1 MRRKSFSRRLSWRII
16 GIVSI
21 ILVVMLVVVGVVS
34 SRIIAEEALRA
45 SQHIL
50 HGTISEIER
59 PLGEVEIV
67 TRTVASHAVQYTTG
81 KKPSDEAIRTL
92 MLRTVEQSQLID
104 ACSVIIPGKESNK
117 TYYCFSDKDGKIHN
131 GILDTNRPERK
142 WIDAMVAGLSKSEK
156 PVWSDPHRQMG
167 HPDSRAITFCY
178 PILHEGHLVTIV
190 TADLSIEWME
200 QKVESLRPY
209 KNSMT
214 SILCS
219 GGGVIGI
226 KDTALLE
233 QIRKSFAEDKELAAL
248 GEELKSGKDSLKR
261 RLGKGRE
268 VSFVVYGP
276 LHNGWMLSI
285 VCQYRDV
292 LARST
297 QMQANLF
304 IIGFL
309 GLIILFVLCRIIIY
323 RLVRPITQLSQSTL
337 KMAKGDF
344 SAQLPEIKSQD
355 EMKSLRDS
363 FVYMQNSIADYIE
376 ELKTTTAANERMES
390 ELGVAR
396 NIQLGMLRTDFPPQL
411 YALLNP
417 AKEVGG
423 DLYDFVYKDN
433 YLYFAIGDVS
443 GKGVPA
449 SLMMAITRAALR
461 FVSNLNLPMD
471 ETMARVNSSVYDIN
485 SNNMFVTL
493 FVGRIDLKTGHMEFC
508 NAGHNPILILPPDGK
523 PYFLKAK
530 PNLAVGLFEDFPY
543 QSESVDLCAG
553 TRIVAYTDG
562 VNEAERAD
570 KNLFG
575 NERLLQWAGTM
586 EGSMSEQ
593 QVVESLYGAVK
604 TFSDGNPQND
614 DITIMSVRL

>member
-67 TRTVASHAVQYTTG
+67 TRTVAAHAVQYTTG
-81 KKPSDEAIRTL
+81 KNPSDEAIQTL

-156 PVWSDPHRQMG
+156 PAWSDPHRQMG

-200 QKVESLRPY
+200 HKVESLRPY

-433 YLYFAIGDVS
+433 YLYFAVGDVS

-508 NAGHNPILILPPDGK
+508 NAGHNPILILPLDGK

-570 KNLFG
+570 KSLFG

>member
-67 TRTVASHAVQYTTG
+67 TRTVAAHAVQYTTG
-81 KKPSDEAIRTL
+81 KNPSDEAIQTL

-156 PVWSDPHRQMG
+156 PAWSDPHRQMG

-200 QKVESLRPY
+200 HKVESLRPY

-433 YLYFAIGDVS
+433 YLYFAVGDVS

-508 NAGHNPILILPPDGK
+508 NAGHNPILILPLDGK

-570 KNLFG
+570 KSLFG

-614 DITIMSVRL
+614 DITIMSVKI

>member
-67 TRTVASHAVQYTTG
+67 TRTVAAHAVQYTTG
-81 KKPSDEAIRTL
+81 KKPSDEAIQTL

-411 YALLNP
+411 YEN
-417 AKEVGG
+417 
-423 DLYDFVYKDN
+423 
-433 YLYFAIGDVS
+433 
-443 GKGVPA
+443 
-449 SLMMAITRAALR
+449 R
-461 FVSNLNLPMD
+461 
-471 ETMARVNSSVYDIN
+471 
-485 SNNMFVTL
+485 
-493 FVGRIDLKTGHMEFC
+493 
-508 NAGHNPILILPPDGK
+508 PP
-523 PYFLKAK
+523 L
-530 PNLAVGLFEDFPY
+530 
-543 QSESVDLCAG
+543 
-553 TRIVAYTDG
+553 
-562 VNEAERAD
+562 
-570 KNLFG
+570 
-575 NERLLQWAGTM
+575 
-586 EGSMSEQ
+586 
-593 QVVESLYGAVK
+593 
-604 TFSDGNPQND
+604 
-614 DITIMSVRL
+614 